1 MWKQIR
7 YFVAGALSFLMVYGC
22 LWLLGFL
29 LEKSFDNMFKGNDIV
44 MVSDMP
50 SPNHGL
56 ISTIYVNS
64 GGGAAGWCYKE
75 VNLRKN
81 SEAFDAKKGE
91 VFSTDCGTDVEFS
104 WRGDDTA
111 IIKYSTNGISASLT
125 QKSLSDD
132 KAVRVLYQ
140 TK

>member
-1 MWKQIR
+1 MQKHIR
-7 YFVAGALSFLMVYGC
+7 CFVAGVLSFLVVYGC

-29 LEKSFDNMFKGNDIV
+29 LEKSFDSAFKGNDIV
-44 MVSDMP
+44 MVSDTP

-56 ISTIYVNS
+56 IATTYINM

-81 SEAFDAKKGE
+81 SEAFDAKKGQL
-91 VFSTDCGTDVEFS
+91 FSTDCQTDVAVT
-104 WRGDDTA
+104 WQGDDTA
-111 IIKYSTNGISASLT
+111 IIKYSTDGISASLT
-125 QKSLSDD
+125 QKSLSDN